1 MLIIS
6 RKTNEEIVLPEQN
19 IVIKL
24 LRIRGS
30 RIVLGIAAPRD
41 ANVQRRLPQQHA
53 VAPATSSR
61 GK

>member
-6 RKTNEEIVLPEQN
+6 RKVNEEIVLPEQN

-24 LRIRGS
+24 LRIRGG
-30 RIVLGIAAPRD
+30 RIVLGIAAPRE
-41 ANVQRRLPQQHA
+41 ANVERQSRAQEL
-53 VAPATSSR
+53 VAPAASSR